1 MSRSGNKMASFLHT
15 AGRKA
20 STREG
25 EVALA
30 SDPADWP
37 GDAHVVFIGHVR
49 SPWTSRDDCPKN
61 MNRARER
68 GSGASVEIGAEF
80 RPGLADLDAASHVI
94 VLTWLNFA
102 PRNLIVQKPSHA
114 PQPKGVFALRS
125 PARPNPVGLHIARL
139 VALDCDAGRLSLDAI
154 DVLDGTPV
162 IDVKPYYASID
173 SFPEAVVEPRG
184 K

>member
-1 MSRSGNKMASFLHT
+1 MTPFLHKT
-15 AGRKA
+15 DGDA
-20 STREG
+20 SMREG

-30 SDPADWP
+30 SDPADLP
-37 GDAHVVFIGHVR
+37 GDAHVIFIGHVH
-49 SPWTSRDDCPKN
+49 SPWTNRDDCPKN

-68 GSGASVEIGAEF
+68 DGGDALVEIDTEF
-80 RPGLADLDAASHVI
+80 RPGLAGLEAASHVI
-94 VLTWLNFA
+94 ILTWLNLT
-102 PRNLIVQKPSHA
+102 PRNLIVQKPRHA
-114 PQPKGVFALRS
+114 PHPKGVFSIRS

-139 VALDCDAGRLSLDAI
+139 VALNHAAGRLTLDAI

-173 SFPEAVVEPRG
+173 SFPDAVTERHG